1 MVDRMIGEGTRRAT
15 NAAAAR
21 HRTHRRLAV
30 LGVGVAILAA
40 CSTAGG
46 SASPSEA
53 TRIRVAGTVGAGF
66 TEVQIA
72 AAVETLRAQGY
83 DAEEIDTADP
93 AINIEG
99 LANGQFDITT
109 GDTGATLIAIQ
120 TTDAPISAIAAG
132 PANAWTV
139 YSTDDITSCAELQGR
154 KVAIHNQV
162 SDSTAMLTNWINSE
176 CPGTEPEFIVIAGS
190 GNRLA
195 ALLAG
200 EVEATPLELSDAIV
214 LEEEPGGGYTL
225 LASFATDLP
234 NLRPNWAVAN
244 DQFLADHPEA
254 VQAFLAAVTD
264 EFRKS
269 NDPEYLRQII
279 DEHGPELAE
288 LPAFDTALQ
297 RYTELGIFDV
307 NYGVEM
313 EMFEYTIAF
322 YEEAGSIQPGLT
334 TADVVNLAPLEAAL
348 DEIGRQ

>member
-1 MVDRMIGEGTRRAT
+1 L
-15 NAAAAR
+15 
-21 HRTHRRLAV
+21 LAGSS
-30 LGVGVAILAA
+30 LAIALVAA
-40 CSTAGG
+40 CTSGG
-46 SASPSEA
+46 GGASPSPSEA
-53 TRIRVAGTVGAGF
+53 TRIRIAGTVGAGF

-72 AAVETLRAQGY
+72 AAVETLKAQGY

-120 TTDAPISAIAAG
+120 TTNAPIAAIAAG

-139 YSTDDITSCAELQGR
+139 YSTSDIGSCAELQGR

-162 SDSTAMLTNWINSE
+162 SDSTAMLTNWIDSE
-176 CPGTEPEFIVIAGS
+176 CPGTEPEYVVIAGS

-244 DQFLADHPEA
+244 KAFVEQNPEA
-254 VQAFLAAVTD
+254 VQAFLAAVID

-269 NDPEYLRQII
+269 NDPAYLRQII
-279 DEHGPELAE
+279 DAHGPELAE
-288 LPAFDTALQ
+288 LPAFDSALQ
-297 RYTELGIFDV
+297 RYVELGIFDR
-307 NYGVEM
+307 NYGAEM
-313 EMFEYTIAF
+313 PMFDYTIGF
-322 YEEAGSIQPGLT
+322 YEDAGSIQPGLT
-334 TADVVNLAPLEAAL
+334 SADVVNLGPLEAAL
-348 DEIGRQ
+348 AEVGRE